1 MRPYVQQWWRETG
14 VARTVANDA
23 PNGAELMTHGEMM
36 IRRGLAAGLVAIVL
50 ATSVAAQQV
59 EVTIAPGVTD
69 GPVTG
74 RTFVIFTRDG
84 ATEPRLQAG
93 SYNGGVPF
101 FGVDVNAIGA
111 GARTIIPAA
120 TPGFPVNSLA
130 EMPAGEYWVQALT
143 VVYTQVTP
151 KHGKTIWVP
160 WDQWEGRHWNRTPGN
175 LISEPTRVRWNPA
188 SSRVTLSL
196 TKKIPP
202 VAVPPDTRWV
212 KRVRIQSKLLSDWWG
227 RPVYLGA
234 TVLLPQ
240 GWAENTATRY
250 PAIYIQGHFGLGAPF
265 GFDPDGKPETEEARE
280 RRLVRTSREPGYEFA
295 QSWMGPDFPRM
306 AAITFQHP
314 TPYYDDSYAV
324 NSANQ
329 GPYQDALLTELIPHL
344 ENTFRLIAEPKSRFL
359 TGGSTG
365 GWEALALQIHRP
377 KFFGGTWA
385 MYPDGVDFSRN
396 QMIDNYADSNAFVTN
411 TEPNDWL
418 VRQRYMSRGEDG
430 QPGTTVRQMARLEEV
445 LGGRVRGGQQLQA
458 YDAAYGPVAADGYP
472 EPLFNRETGTINK
485 SVAMYWRDNG
495 YDLNY
500 YLEKNWGTIGADLD
514 GKIHVYTGD
523 MDNYYLNLAVYKM
536 EETMKRLGGR
546 AVFEFGRPMKPHGWQ
561 PFTNAE
567 LVRLMARLNAGRP
580 ATEDR

>member
-1 MRPYVQQWWRETG
+1 MIG
-14 VARTVANDA
+14 RTL
-23 PNGAELMTHGEMM
+23 GF
-36 IRRGLAAGLVAIVL
+36 VL
-50 ATSVAAQQV
+50 ATAMAGTAAFAQQV
-59 EVTIAPGVTD
+59 DVAIGPGLTD

-74 RTFVIFTRDG
+74 RAFVIFTRDG
-84 ATEPRLQAG
+84 NTEPRLQAG

-101 FGVDVNAIGA
+101 FGVDVTAIGA
-111 GARTIIPAA
+111 GAVTTIPASTA
-120 TPGFPVNSLA
+120 GFPVATLR
-130 EMPAGEYWVQALT
+130 EMPAGEYWVQALL
-143 VVYTQVTP
+143 VVYTRVTP

-160 WDQWEGRHWNRTPGN
+160 WDQWEGRRWNRTPGN
-175 LISEPTRVRWNPA
+175 LISEPTRVRWDPA
-188 SSRVTLSL
+188 TSRLSLAL

-202 VAVPPDTRWV
+202 VVVPADTRWV
-212 KRVRIQSKLLSDWWG
+212 KRVRIQSRMLSEWWG

-234 TVLLPQ
+234 TVLLPR
-240 GWAENTATRY
+240 GWDENPSMRY

-265 GFDPDGKPETEEARE
+265 GFDPDGKPETAEARE

-295 QSWMGPDFPRM
+295 QAWMGPDFPRM

-329 GPYQDALLTELIPHL
+329 GPYQDALLTELVPYL
-344 ENTFRLIAEPKSRFL
+344 EEKFRLRAEPEARFL

-396 QMIDNYADSNAFVTN
+396 QMIDNYADTNAFMPN
-411 TEPNDWL
+411 AGPNDWL
-418 VRQRYMSRGEDG
+418 VRRRHMSRGEDG
-430 QPGTTVRQMARLEEV
+430 QPGTTVEDMARLEEV
-445 LGGRVRGGQQLQA
+445 LGSRVRGGQQLQA
-458 YDAAYGPVAADGYP
+458 YDASYGPVAEDGYP
-472 EPLFNRETGTINK
+472 EPLFNRKTGTINRK
-485 SVAMYWRDNG
+485 VALYWRDNG

-500 YLEKNWGTIGADLD
+500 YLEKNWPTIGPDLD

-536 EETMKRLGGR
+536 EETMKRLGAR
-546 AVFEFGRPMKPHGWQ
+546 AVFEYGRPMKPHGWQ

-567 LVRLMARLNAGRP
+567 MVRMMAQLATRP
-580 ATEDR
+580 ATDDQ